1 MYRFILRRA
10 VSLVFVLFGVSVT
23 TFGMVVLTP
32 GDPAEII
39 LRERT
44 AQNPSEEAIREFRA
58 EHGLG
63 NPLHVQYLD
72 WMADVLRGDL
82 GQSYYHDTPV
92 TTMIIRRFGE
102 TAELAVA
109 AILVALVI
117 SIPAGVISAVHN
129 GELPDHASQL
139 GSLLGV
145 SMPNFWLGYLLIVVF
160 SLYLNLFPV
169 SGAGTVQELV
179 LPALTLGSGIA
190 AIITRLLR
198 SSMLDVL
205 EAEYIRTARSK
216 GLRERIVVYKHAFR
230 NALIPVVTIVG
241 LQFGY
246 LLNGAVI
253 VEIVFQRPGLGKLLI
268 EAIFARDYPIVQGLV
283 LVIAVLFVVSNLL
296 VDVAYRYIDPRIRF
310 DGGTR

>member
-23 TFGMVVLTP
+23 TFGMVVFTP

-39 LRERT
+39 LREQT
-44 AQNPSEEAIREFRA
+44 AQNPSDEAIREFRA

-63 NPLHVQYLD
+63 DPLHVQYLD

-160 SLYLNLFPV
+160 SLYLKLFPV

>member
-23 TFGMVVLTP
+23 TFGMVVFTP
-32 GDPAEII
+32 GDPAEIV

-63 NPLHVQYLD
+63 DPLHVQYLD

-82 GQSYYHDTPV
+82 GQSYYHETPV
-92 TTMIIRRFGE
+92 TTMIIQRFGE

-160 SLYLNLFPV
+160 SLYLKLFPV

>member
-23 TFGMVVLTP
+23 TFGMVVFTP
-32 GDPAEII
+32 GDPAEIV

-63 NPLHVQYLD
+63 DPLHVQYLD

-82 GQSYYHDTPV
+82 GQSYYHETPV
-92 TTMIIRRFGE
+92 TTMIIQRFGE

-129 GELPDHASQL
+129 GQLPDHASQL

-253 VEIVFQRPGLGKLLI
+253 VEIAFQRPGLGKLLI